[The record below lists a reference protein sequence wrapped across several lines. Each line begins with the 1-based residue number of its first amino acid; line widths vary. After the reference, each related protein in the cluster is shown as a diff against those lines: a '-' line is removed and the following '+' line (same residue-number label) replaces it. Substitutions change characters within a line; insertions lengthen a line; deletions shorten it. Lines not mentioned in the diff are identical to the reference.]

1 MSRYTTE
8 ELVKAIKRRST
19 SPTSQQLFKVEDY
32 VDFANDEMETNIIP
46 LIMSVREEY
55 FVGFKDVVVPA
66 NLSTPFEFEIP
77 ADAIGQKL
85 RELCIVDPNDGS
97 LTSIPRIAPEQVS
110 GSNLETTTVSGFIV
124 RANKVVLYPARSY
137 AGRTLRVFYFKRPL
151 TLVPL
156 NKAAKI
162 TQVNTN
168 NNQIVLDGVPST
180 WAVGNKLSVVRG
192 SQPFQT
198 VIESVEITAI
208 SSPTLTLT
216 TVSGIQV
223 GDYVALEGFSCIPQI
238 PVEAHKV
245 LAQATAVKV
254 LEALGDFEGMAA
266 AERKLN
272 QNKEDML
279 KLISPRVDSS
289 VKRVTSNGSGLWD
302 YGTSIRRF

>member
-19 SPTSQQLFKVEDY
+19 SPTSQQLFKVDDY

-55 FVGFKDVVVPA
+55 FVGFTDVVVPT
-66 NLSTPFEFEIP
+66 NLNTPFEFEIP
-77 ADAIGQKL
+77 ADSIGQKL

-97 LTSIPRIAPEQVS
+97 LTSIPRIAPEQAS
-110 GSNLETTTVSGFIV
+110 GSNLETTAVSGFIV
-124 RANKVVLYPARSY
+124 RANKVVLYPAGSY